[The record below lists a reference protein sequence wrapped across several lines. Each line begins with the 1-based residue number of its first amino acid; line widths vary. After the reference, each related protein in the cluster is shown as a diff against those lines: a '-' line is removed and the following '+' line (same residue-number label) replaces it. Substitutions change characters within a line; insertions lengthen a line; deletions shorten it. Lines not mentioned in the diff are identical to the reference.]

1 MRIVFGY
8 RVFEMKTTSF
18 GFSLVV
24 HAYDLKQTVPP
35 RVVKYP
41 NKLNEVKFYVL
52 KYICPKCLN
61 VILQ

>member
-1 MRIVFGY
+1 
-8 RVFEMKTTSF
+8 MKTTSF

-24 HAYDLKQTVPP
+24 HASQTALPH
-35 RVVKYP
+35 VVKYP